1 VRQLLPEP
9 ADSVEPLD
17 VCRDL
22 PVVEGR
28 PAVRLN
34 MIASVDGATAVDG
47 RSGGLGGPADR
58 RVFVALRSLADVVLV
73 AAGTV
78 RAEGYGPG
86 TPPIA
91 VVSGSLRLDWDSPFF
106 TTATHRPIVVTSGR
120 APAEAR
126 KRATDVLVAGDVE
139 VDLVRAVEM
148 LGERGFA
155 HVLAEGG
162 PSLNGALAGAGV
174 LDELCLTV
182 APRPPWAPLTSTSP
196 SLAWSGPAAATS
208 WSAKTV
214 ASSTSPATPTAL
226 KAASGQG
233 IIVGLEE
240 DAQQVILSRRLSEFA
255 RFGH

>member
-1 VRQLLPEP
+1 MRQLFPEP

-17 VCRDL
+17 VYRDL

-28 PAVRLN
+28 PAVRRN

-86 TPPIA
+86 TRPIA

-106 TTATHRPIVVTSGR
+106 TTATHRPIVVTAGR
-120 APAEAR
+120 APAEAL
-126 KRATDVLVAGDVE
+126 KRATDVADVLVAGDGE

-155 HVLAEGG
+155 QVLAEGG

-182 APRPPWAPLTSTSP
+182 APRLVAGDAKRILTGPPLAPPPELTLR
-196 SLAWSGPAAATS
+196 SLC
-208 WSAKTV
+208 
-214 ASSTSPATPTAL
+214 
-226 KAASGQG
+226 
-233 IIVGLEE
+233 EE
-240 DAQQVILSRRLSEFA
+240 DGYLFLRYRLPG
-255 RFGH
+255 R